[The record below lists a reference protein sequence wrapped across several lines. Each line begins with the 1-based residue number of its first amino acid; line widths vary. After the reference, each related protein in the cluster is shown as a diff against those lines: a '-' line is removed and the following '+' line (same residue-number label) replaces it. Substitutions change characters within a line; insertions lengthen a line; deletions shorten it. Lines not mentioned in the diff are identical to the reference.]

1 MERAQGRRLHTI
13 AGAIVLGGFLVEH
26 LATNASVL
34 SGAASYD
41 RVVGALQ
48 RWRLGA
54 IFEILFVLVPLA
66 YHAGYGV
73 QLLRRSAPDAEIE
86 RYGDRRMWMLQRGSA
101 TVVFLFVVIHFLEV
115 RAQRLFFGAGPEA
128 TYTILSAH
136 LSWTWA
142 GVPWVALGYI
152 LGIGATCFHLAN
164 GLYAAT
170 ALRGWATS
178 RMRVLTSLVGAALF
192 TLGFLTVLAF
202 ATGTRLSDPAESE
215 VPCGSAVPISSSR
228 P

>member
-1 MERAQGRRLHTI
+1 MERTQGRRLDTI
-13 AGAIVLGGFLVEH
+13 AGAIVLGGFLVVH

-34 SGAASYD
+34 SGAASYS
-41 RVVGALQ
+41 RVIGEIQ
-48 RWRLGA
+48 RWPFTGVL
-54 IFEILFVLVPLA
+54 EIVFVLLPLA
-66 YHAGYGV
+66 FHAGVG
-73 QLLRRSAPDAEIE
+73 LRRLRQSAPDAEIE
-86 RYGDRRMWMLQRGSA
+86 RYGDRRLWMLQRGSA
-101 TVVFLFVVIHFLEV
+101 TVVFLFVLAHFLET

-152 LGIGATCFHLAN
+152 VGIGATCFHLAN
-164 GLYAAT
+164 GLFAAS
-170 ALRGWATS
+170 ALKGWATS
-178 RMRVLTSLVGAALF
+178 RMRTLTSLVGGALF
-192 TLGFLTVLAF
+192 ALGFLTVLAF
-202 ATGTRLSDPAESE
+202 ATGTRLIRPAESQ

>member
-1 MERAQGRRLHTI
+1 MERTQGRRLHTI
-13 AGAIVLGGFLVEH
+13 AGAIVLGAFLLVH

-34 SGAASYD
+34 SGAASYA
-41 RVVGALQ
+41 RAIGGIQ
-48 RWRLGA
+48 RWPFTGVL
-54 IFEILFVLVPLA
+54 EILFVLLPLA
-66 YHAGYGV
+66 FHAVFGLR
-73 QLLRRSAPDAEIE
+73 LLRRGASDAEIE
-86 RYGDRRMWMLQRGSA
+86 RYGDRRLWMAQRGSA
-101 TVVFLFVVIHFLEV
+101 TVVFLFVLAHFFET

-152 LGIGATCFHLAN
+152 VGIAATCFHLAN
-164 GLYAAT
+164 GLFAAS
-170 ALRGWATS
+170 ALKGWATA
-178 RMRVLTSLVGAALF
+178 RMRTLTWLVSAALF
-192 TLGFLTVLAF
+192 ALGFLTVLAF
-202 ATGTRLSDPAESE
+202 ATGTRLIQPTESE

>member
-1 MERAQGRRLHTI
+1 MERTQGRRLHTI
-13 AGAIVLGGFLVEH
+13 AGAIVLSAFLVVH

-34 SGAASYD
+34 SGAASYS
-41 RVVGALQ
+41 RVIGSIQSWRFVGVL
-48 RWRLGA
+48 
-54 IFEILFVLVPLA
+54 EIVFVLLPLA
-66 YHAGYGV
+66 FHAGLGV
-73 QLLRRSAPDAEIE
+73 RLLTRSAPDAEIE
-86 RYGDRRMWMLQRGSA
+86 RYGDRRLWMLQRGSA
-101 TVVFLFVVIHFLEV
+101 TVVFLFVLAHFFET

-152 LGIGATCFHLAN
+152 VGIGATCFHLAN
-164 GLYAAT
+164 GLYAAS

-178 RMRVLTSLVGAALF
+178 RMRVLTSLVGGALF
-192 TLGFLTVLAF
+192 ALGFLTVLAF
-202 ATGTRLSDPAESE
+202 ATGTRLVNPAESE